1 MNDVRTGLSY
11 GDVLLVPKR
20 SAVDSRDDVDLS
32 TTLTPN
38 VQLENPLV
46 SAAMDTVTEAELAI
60 ELSRAGGIGVLHRF
74 LEPDEQAAQVERVV
88 KEGEQVGAAVGIDE
102 DYVERSAALVDAGV
116 DALVVDVAHG
126 HMERAIDA
134 VAALA
139 EEFPDTDLIAGNV
152 ATPAGVEDLAAAGAD
167 CVKVGIG
174 PGSHCTTRKVA
185 GAGVP
190 QLTAVDDCA
199 DAAAEAGVTI
209 CADGGIRTSGDAVK
223 ALMAGA
229 DTVMLGSLFA
239 GTAEAPGATVEVDG
253 DRYKRAR
260 GMATTAAAE
269 ERDDKEENVDAD
281 EGVESLTPYK
291 GPVAGV
297 VEEFCAGIRSGLS
310 YCGGHTIPAARENA
324 EFVRVAAGAKEREGF
339 HADHDWE
346 GVSVDS
352 EAADGDAG
360 DGDTTAGDA
369 VGSDAV
375 DGENGAES
383 AVDD

>member
-1 MNDVRTGLSY
+1 MNELRTGLSY

-20 SAVDSRDDVDLS
+20 SPIDSRDDVDLS
-32 TTLTPN
+32 TTLTPSIR
-38 VQLENPLV
+38 LETPLV
-46 SAAMDTVTEAELAI
+46 SAAMDTVTEAEMAI
-60 ELSRAGGIGVLHRF
+60 ELGRAGGFGVLHRF
-74 LEPDEQAAQVERVV
+74 LTPDEQAAQVERVIAA
-88 KEGEQVGAAVGIDE
+88 GEQVGAAVGINE
-102 DYVERSAALVDAGV
+102 DYVERSAELVAAGV

-126 HMERAIDA
+126 HLERTLDA
-134 VAALA
+134 VETLA
-139 EEFPDTDLIAGNV
+139 TEFPDTDLVAGNV
-152 ATPAGVEDLAAAGAD
+152 ATPAGVEDLATAGAD

-199 DAAAEAGVTI
+199 AVADELGVTI

-239 GTAEAPGATVEVDG
+239 GTDEAPGAVVEVDG
-253 DRYKRAR
+253 TQYKRSR

-269 ERDDKEENVDAD
+269 ERDDKGNNVDAD
-281 EGVESLTPYK
+281 EGVEALTPYK
-291 GPVAGV
+291 GSVRNVAA
-297 VEEFCAGIRSGLS
+297 EFCAGIRSGFS
-310 YCGGHTIPAARENA
+310 YCGGHTIPAARARA
-324 EFVRVAAGAKEREGF
+324 EFIRVADSAREREGY

-352 EAADGDAG
+352 KISDGQS
-360 DGDTTAGDA
+360 T
-369 VGSDAV
+369 
-375 DGENGAES
+375 AES
-383 AVDD
+383 DD